1 MTSVEAFRE
10 FINERLS
17 AAAGEIFSVFEQTI
31 VEYEGE
37 ICRQNKLLEILKPQI
52 KLRRTELPQHHGCR
66 EDQRFEQETNYCL
79 DHGGGEPSQNKE
91 EQEGPGLLKVK
102 EEQEE
107 PEPPPIKV
115 EEEEPGLLQCKE
127 EQEEPEPPQIG
138 EQEEFGSSQDGEQL
152 IEKFESDSF
161 REPSNEEDQRYLS
174 ESEELLDSEQ
184 LFSHDSEVHDVN
196 EHVESESATNAELK
210 TVGMFHCDH
219 VENFTVSEKQS
230 GQEEMLCGETCG
242 ITVRKKRKLSQN
254 LGTVSGKKT
263 SVCEVCDKTF
273 TARSS
278 LLRHMRTH
286 TGEKPYSCETCGKRF
301 SQQGHLFNHM
311 RTHTGEKPHS
321 CETCGKSFSRQDY
334 LLAHMRSHSVVKPYS
349 CETCGKRFSGHSS
362 LLYHM
367 RTHTGEKP

>member
-1 MTSVEAFRE
+1 MTSIEALRE

-31 VEYEGE
+31 VEYEEE
-37 ICRQNKLLEILKPQI
+37 ICRQNKLLEMLKPQI

-79 DHGGGEPSQNKE
+79 DHGGREPSQNKE
-91 EQEGPGLLKVK
+91 EQEGPGLPKFK

-107 PEPPPIKV
+107 PEPPQIKV

-138 EQEEFGSSQDGEQL
+138 EQEGFGSSQDGEQL

-184 LFSHDSEVHDVN
+184 LFSDDSEVHDVN

-210 TVGMFHCDH
+210 TVSMFHRDR
-219 VENFTVSEKQS
+219 VEQFLVSEQLA
-230 GQEEMLCGETCG
+230 GQEEMLCDETVC
-242 ITVRKKRKLSQN
+242 KKCKLSQN
-254 LGTVSGKKT
+254 SGSVSGNKT
-263 SVCEVCDKTF
+263 VICLTCGKSFNQQGHLTD
-273 TARSS
+273 
-278 LLRHMRTH
+278 HMRTH
-286 TGEKPYSCETCGKRF
+286 TGEKPYSCETCGKHF
-301 SQQGHLFNHM
+301 SRQGNLYRHM
-311 RTHTGEKPHS
+311 NTHTGEKS
-321 CETCGKSFSRQDY
+321 YCCETCEKCFSD
-334 LLAHMRSHSVVKPYS
+334 P
-349 CETCGKRFSGHSS
+349 SS
-362 LLYHM
+362 LSRH
-367 RTHTGEKP
+367 RKTHR